1 MLFGSFGVG
10 ARRRLSLG
18 SGLKVGGFGGRLC
31 RLRFLLLLRRGL
43 AGIGSF
49 RWGAVGAGL
58 GRGGLGG
65 CGLVAFFFSFLL
77 WGFGFWW
84 GVVVLW

>member
-1 MLFGSFGVG
+1 M
-10 ARRRLSLG
+10 RRRSSLG
-18 SGLKVGGFGGRLC
+18 SGLRLGGFGGRTC
-31 RLRFLLLLRRGL
+31 RLRFLLLLRRGPG
-43 AGIGSF
+43 GIGSF

-77 WGFGFWW
+77 LRFGFG
-84 GVVVLW
+84 GVLW